1 MVAGLMVTESL
12 PKPQE
17 RRIMACLNVL
27 TDLGSIKNPK
37 PQTLNRLL
45 CNLLLRSSLRFRFKV
60 QDFWLFFKA
69 PDVLLH
75 CLGVV

>member
-1 MVAGLMVTESL
+1 MVVGPMVTESL

-37 PQTLNRLL
+37 P
-45 CNLLLRSSLRFRFKV
+45 
-60 QDFWLFFKA
+60 
-69 PDVLLH
+69 
-75 CLGVV
+75 